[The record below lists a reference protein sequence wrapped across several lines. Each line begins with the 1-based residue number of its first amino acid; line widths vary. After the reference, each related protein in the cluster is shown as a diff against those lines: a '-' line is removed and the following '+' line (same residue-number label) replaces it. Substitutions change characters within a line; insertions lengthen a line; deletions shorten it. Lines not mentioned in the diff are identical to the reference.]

1 MTRHVEIAG
10 GGIGGL
16 YAATVL
22 ARQGWSARV
31 HERSPEIR
39 EIGAGIYIKNN
50 SIEVLDEFGIFA
62 PLVSHGVALERALHI
77 GRKQQVLQDR
87 KLTGQSRVHV
97 FPRQAVI
104 DALRYAAEQSGVEI
118 VTSSTVVGA
127 DPAGA
132 LLLEGGRRLPADL
145 VIGADGAWSK
155 VRESLDING
164 SCQKLP
170 TIINRYLIPSREI
183 TPDLVTRE
191 YWSGRYRIGI
201 TPSGPDSSY
210 VYQVSPEWDLA
221 ATALPNDLTLWTRA
235 FPMLRRELEVMKE
248 SEVSQYNYAIVRCPR
263 WHKGRVALIGDAAH
277 GLPPT
282 LGQGAGLTLMNAR
295 ALAAVLGQGS
305 SIENALP
312 EWENA
317 VRFISDKTQRWAM
330 RYDFFTRQWPTA
342 LWFARPPII
351 WAFRSIPAL
360 NYRMRIADRG
370 LREST
375 VGHLIRAN

>member
-87 KLTGQSRVHV
+87 TLTGQSRVHV

>member
-16 YAATVL
+16 YVATVF

-50 SIEVLDEFGIFA
+50 SIEVLDEFGIFD
-62 PLVSHGVALERALHI
+62 PLVAHGVKLDRALHI
-77 GRKQQVLQDR
+77 NRKQQVFQNR
-87 KLTGQSRVHV
+87 KLAGQSRVHV

-104 DALRYAAEQSGVEI
+104 DALRVAAEKAGVDI
-118 VTSSTVVGA
+118 VTNSTVAGA

-132 LLLEGGRRLPADL
+132 LLLEDGRRLPADL

-155 VRESLDING
+155 VRESLG
-164 SCQKLP
+164 VGGTCRKLP

-201 TPSGPDSSY
+201 TPSGPDTTY
-210 VYQVSPEWDLA
+210 VYQVSPEWDKA
-221 ATALPNDLTLWTRA
+221 ATALPMDLALWTRA
-235 FPMLRRELEVMKE
+235 FPMLQRELEMMRKCDA
-248 SEVSQYNYAIVRCPR
+248 SQYNYAIVDCPR
-263 WHKGRVALIGDAAH
+263 WQKGRVALIGDAAH

-295 ALAAVLGQGS
+295 ALAAVVQQGGPV
-305 SIENALP
+305 ENALP
-312 EWENA
+312 EWEQA

-342 LWFARPPII
+342 LWFVRPAIT

-375 VGHLIRAN
+375 VGRLIHAD